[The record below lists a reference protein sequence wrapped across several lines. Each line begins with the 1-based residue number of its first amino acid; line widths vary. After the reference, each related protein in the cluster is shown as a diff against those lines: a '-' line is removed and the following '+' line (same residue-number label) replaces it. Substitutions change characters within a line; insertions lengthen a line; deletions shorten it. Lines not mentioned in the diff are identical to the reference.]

1 MTHLETELQ
10 QIKDSIIEMMTIV
23 KAQLSKGKEAL
34 IGLNK
39 ELALEVMHNEKR
51 VNGYDIMI
59 DNSCENVIARFNPVA
74 IDLRFL
80 LATLKINYHLERIGD
95 NADGIARNVIDLKD
109 KWNKELIESTDL
121 SRSFDIAI
129 EMLELVMQSYQDE
142 NTDLARKVFEKDKHI
157 DNICNQALTVIA
169 EYLKKNQEN
178 TEQDLYL
185 LLIHRKLERVG
196 DLLKNIAEE
205 IIFYLE
211 AKVLK
216 HKKQKD

>member
-80 LATLKINYHLERIGD
+80 LATLK
-95 NADGIARNVIDLKD
+95 
-109 KWNKELIESTDL
+109 
-121 SRSFDIAI
+121 
-129 EMLELVMQSYQDE
+129 MQSYQDE

-157 DNICNQALTVIA
+157 DTICNQALTVIA

-205 IIFYLE
+205 IIFFLE